1 MQNDFPRTERVEF
14 EEIYGQKRSE
24 AFPHRNGSVFNMR
37 ERQRIVCD
45 HKSTENDKSIFSD
58 PSLNSIE
65 SAVLQKAGAEYVS
78 LSDVSD
84 AHNDIEKV
92 LLVYKVLEQ
101 RRMINQNYAAEYV
114 SRHRK
119 HVSGKLWCKKE
130 TLRLLEAIDEHG
142 DDWIRV
148 SDAVGRSKPDC
159 ILHFL
164 KMDFGL
170 NMLISTNEI
179 MAQVIF
185 TTSRV
190 HPTVG
195 SVAAREFML
204 SYGKSPNWNNI
215 ASKAREQIEIEKSKV
230 ERLEKVILESEILK
244 LKLKVLDY
252 RQMEVA
258 ISKERVEIREN
269 IIETR
274 RKIQEC
280 ADIIK
285 SSGH

>member
-37 ERQRIVCD
+37 ERQKIVCD
-45 HKSTENDKSIFSD
+45 QKSPESDRSVFSD
-58 PSLNSIE
+58 TRLGSIE
-65 SAVLQKAGAEYVS
+65 SAILQKASAGYVS
-78 LSDVSD
+78 LSDVAAASSD
-84 AHNDIEKV
+84 IGEV
-92 LLVYKVLEQ
+92 SLVYKVLEQ
-101 RRMINQNYAAEYV
+101 RGVINQNYRAEDAP
-114 SRHRK
+114 RHRK
-119 HVSGKLWCKKE
+119 HVSGKVWSKRE
-130 TLRLLEAIDEHG
+130 TLRLLEAIDEYG
-142 DDWIRV
+142 DDWVRV
-148 SDAVGRSKPDC
+148 SEAVGRSKPDC

-170 NMLISTNEI
+170 NMLVSANET

-185 TTSRV
+185 IASRV

-195 SVAAREFML
+195 SAAAREFML
-204 SYGKSPNWNNI
+204 SYGRSPNWNNI
-215 ASKAREQIEIEKSKV
+215 VSKAREQIEIEKSKI

-244 LKLKVLDY
+244 LKQKVLDY
-252 RQMEVA
+252 KQMEVA
-258 ISKERVEIREN
+258 IGKERAEIREN
-269 IIETR
+269 ILETR

-285 SSGH
+285 SAGH